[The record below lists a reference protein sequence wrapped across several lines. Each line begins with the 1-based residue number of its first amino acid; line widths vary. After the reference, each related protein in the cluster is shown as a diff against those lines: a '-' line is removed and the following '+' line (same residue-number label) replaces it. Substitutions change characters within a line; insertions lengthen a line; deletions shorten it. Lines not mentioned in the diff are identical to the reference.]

1 MNVLAKSQKSMFGQ
15 PGDYKIPPAA
25 FYKLA
30 GFTFIEASYLNYFCE
45 VSLDFSEILK
55 CIWEIKH

>member
-15 PGDYKIPPAA
+15 PGDYKVPPAA

-30 GFTFIEASYLNYFCE
+30 GFTFTKASYLNCFWE
-45 VSLDFSEILK
+45 VSLDSPEIFK
-55 CIWEIKH
+55 CTWEIKH

>member
-15 PGDYKIPPAA
+15 PGDYKVSTAT

-30 GFTFIEASYLNYFCE
+30 GFTFIKASYLNCFWE
-45 VSLDFSEILK
+45 VSLNSSEMFK